1 MLSDL
6 RHSLRTIARAKSTSA
21 VLLLSLGLGT
31 GANAAV
37 YGVLDALLLRGP
49 AGLDRPSELVSLFT
63 TDNTGAGIGP
73 SSYPDYLSV
82 QAGAPAFTAMA
93 AIDDTTV
100 ENMRIGESEHVV
112 RVAKVSEQF
121 FPVLG
126 LPASAGQLR
135 IDDGEQPSAVI
146 SFTIAEQHGVPSDLV
161 GRTLSIGDRTFLIA
175 GVAPRHFRGLQVGRE
190 CDLWLPLPQG
200 GAARGDRRLSLI
212 ARLPPGA
219 DRERADADLQRLS
232 EALATQYP
240 ATNRGNFLDP
250 TAARR
255 ISLRPYSHLDP
266 AANTQAILLGVV
278 IGGASLLLLLSA
290 CLNVGGL
297 LLSWSVA
304 RRRELAVKMALGA
317 TRQRLIRQLLLETLC
332 LSVAGGAVGVL
343 FAWWTSRIL
352 PALFMTEQ
360 AAMLDTSINV
370 STIVLTVGVACLAGA
385 LFAIAPVAH
394 GTAASAVVALRADA
408 GGVSSQGGGR
418 RLRSMLVT
426 AQVALSTLLLLVTSL
441 LMVGLDR
448 ALEGDLASTVK
459 RIAVFTVDLPGY
471 FGDSLKGIAYR
482 EALLARVLQSGG
494 VAQVSWASRL
504 PLGRGT
510 AVPFRLE
517 GRTADVTD
525 SRDFDTNVV
534 SPGFFDVLSLR
545 RLEGRLF
552 DGRDVALSPPVVV
565 VDELLARRYFGKNA
579 VGAHLIDARGTR
591 LEIVGVVQTGR
602 YRTLQQT
609 PQPTV
614 YYPVSQDYLWRGFVI
629 ARTVSDP
636 TPMLDDLRRVSDS
649 GDDRIK
655 RVATLATLTSES
667 LALDRLTTTLVGAC
681 GLIALVMSTMGVY
694 GIMIDAV
701 HRRTR
706 EIGLRVALGA
716 APLRIAWL
724 VLMEAAYPATVGLMI
739 GGVAAVVVG
748 WLARVFIYGVPPVDV
763 SAVTIVAAA
772 LVGIVALAAVV
783 PLRRALRVHPNI
795 ALRAE

>member
-1 MLSDL
+1 M
-6 RHSLRTIARAKSTSA
+6 
-21 VLLLSLGLGT
+21 
-31 GANAAV
+31 
-37 YGVLDALLLRGP
+37 
-49 AGLDRPSELVSLFT
+49 
-63 TDNTGAGIGP
+63 
-73 SSYPDYLSV
+73 
-82 QAGAPAFTAMA
+82 
-93 AIDDTTV
+93 
-100 ENMRIGESEHVV
+100 
-112 RVAKVSEQF
+112 
-121 FPVLG
+121 
-126 LPASAGQLR
+126 
-135 IDDGEQPSAVI
+135 
-146 SFTIAEQHGVPSDLV
+146 
-161 GRTLSIGDRTFLIA
+161 
-175 GVAPRHFRGLQVGRE
+175 
-190 CDLWLPLPQG
+190 
-200 GAARGDRRLSLI
+200 
-212 ARLPPGA
+212 
-219 DRERADADLQRLS
+219 
-232 EALATQYP
+232 
-240 ATNRGNFLDP
+240 
-250 TAARR
+250 
-255 ISLRPYSHLDP
+255 
-266 AANTQAILLGVV
+266 
-278 IGGASLLLLLSA
+278 LSA

-482 EALLARVLQSGG
+482 EALLSRVLQSGG

-552 DGRDVALSPPVVV
+552 DGRDVALSTPVVV

-636 TPMLDDLRRVSDS
+636 TPMIDDLRRVSDS

-724 VLMEAAYPATVGLMI
+724 VLMEAAYPATLGLLI